1 MMNLYSK
8 FRNFNTNNMRQKFI
22 LIALISLLTQEII
35 AQFTDFEH
43 NGLTR
48 QYIYYEP
55 ENLNEQMPLVFVMHG
70 YTGDANSIRN
80 YSEMNQF
87 AEQYGFAVC
96 YPRGTVD
103 AGGNRF
109 WNVGYAFHPNET
121 VDDVGFLTQLA
132 QYLQQ
137 TNGLNPDYTFATG
150 MSNGGEMCYMLACQ
164 GYDTFKAVAPV
175 AGMILQDILDEC
187 DAAPGIPVFEIHG
200 SQDGVTP
207 LAGDPENNDGWGSYP
222 SIADTIDY
230 FVEKNN
236 CVTLVEGTLPNTDTS
251 DGSFIVSE
259 KYIYGINQNE
269 VWYYKVVGGGHDWPG
284 SGGNMDIEA
293 GEQAWLFFQNYIDN
307 NEVVLDLD
315 AAISVYVPE
324 TNCGSTLITPSVSL
338 TNFGF
343 NNITVAQMTWQ
354 INDGNMQTIN
364 FNGTLSQ
371 NETQIFT
378 LDPIDLTDGLYV
390 FSASLITVNG
400 VIDQNTQN
408 NDAATSFLIGGSE
421 YATQQVTLELL
432 TDNWAEETSWEF
444 KEVGG
449 AIIDAGSYN
458 ESDDNT
464 TFIEAF
470 DVAPENCYEFEIFD
484 SYGDGICCEFG
495 DGFYSLTADNGEVII
510 NGGEFEI
517 NEITEISVSE
527 ELSIGDSFLS
537 SIYLYPNP
545 TNSEVTLSIEKTNDS
560 FSYSL
565 YNTFGQ
571 LLEEESF
578 QTNKK
583 VISVARYTAGIYFI
597 VVKSKALDIEATV
610 RIIKE

>member
-1 MMNLYSK
+1 MQ
-8 FRNFNTNNMRQKFI
+8 QKFI
-22 LIALISLLTQEII
+22 FIALITLFTQEII
-35 AQFTDFEH
+35 AQYTSFEH
-43 NGLTR
+43 DGLTR

-80 YSEMNQF
+80 YSEMNDF
-87 AEQYGFAVC
+87 ADQYGFAVC

-137 TNGLNPDYTFATG
+137 SNGLNPDYTFATG

-175 AGMILQDILDEC
+175 AGMILQDILDDC
-187 DAAPGIPVFEIHG
+187 DAAPAIPVFEIHG

-207 LAGDPENNDGWGSYP
+207 LAGDPDNNDGWGSYP

-236 CVTLVEGTLPNTDTS
+236 CTTLVEGTVPNTDTS

-315 AAISVYVPE
+315 AAISVNVPE
-324 TNCGSTLITPSVSL
+324 TNCGDTIIMPSVSL
-338 TNFGF
+338 TNFGL

-354 INDGNMQTIN
+354 INDGDLQTIN
-364 FNGTLSQ
+364 FNGTLTQ
-371 NETQIFT
+371 NQTQTFI
-378 LDPIDLTDGLYV
+378 LDPIDLTEGSYT
-390 FSASLITVNG
+390 FNASLISVNG

-408 NDAATSFLIGGSE
+408 NDAATSFDIGGNE
-421 YATQQVTLELL
+421 YVTQQVTLELL

-444 KEVGG
+444 REIGG
-449 AIIDAGSYN
+449 AVIDTGNYN
-458 ESDDNT
+458 QSDDNT
-464 TFIEAF
+464 TFIETF
-470 DVAPENCYEFEIFD
+470 EVAPDNCYEFEIFD

-495 DGFYSLTADNGEVII
+495 EGFYSLTTDSGDVIGG
-510 NGGEFEI
+510 GGEFSSS
-517 NEITEISVSE
+517 EITEISIGE
-527 ELSIGDSFLS
+527 ELSTNDVIISTIS
-537 SIYLYPNP
+537 LYPNP
-545 TNSEVTLSIEKTNDS
+545 AKSEITLSIANTNDS
-560 FSYSL
+560 SL
-565 YNTFGQ
+565 YRIYNTFGQ
-571 LLEEESF
+571 LLQEGTLQS
-578 QTNKK
+578 NKE
-583 VISVARYTAGIYFI
+583 VISVSQYTVGIYFI
-597 VVKSKALDIEATV
+597 VVKNTATNIESTL
-610 RIIKE
+610 RFIKE

>member
-1 MMNLYSK
+1 MQ
-8 FRNFNTNNMRQKFI
+8 QKFI
-22 LIALISLLTQEII
+22 FIALITLFTQEII
-35 AQFTDFEH
+35 AQYTSFEH
-43 NGLTR
+43 DGLTR

-80 YSEMNQF
+80 YSEMNDF
-87 AEQYGFAVC
+87 ADQYGFAVC

-137 TNGLNPDYTFATG
+137 SNGLNPDYTFATG

-175 AGMILQDILDEC
+175 AGMILQDILDDC
-187 DAAPGIPVFEIHG
+187 DAAPAIPVFEIHG

-207 LAGDPENNDGWGSYP
+207 LAGDPDNNDGWGSYP

-236 CVTLVEGTLPNTDTS
+236 CTTLVEGTVPNTDTS

-307 NEVVLDLD
+307 NVVVLDLD
-315 AAISVYVPE
+315 AAISVNVPE
-324 TNCGSTLITPSVSL
+324 TNCGDTIITPSVSL
-338 TNFGF
+338 TNFGL

-354 INDGNMQTIN
+354 INDGDLQTIN
-364 FNGTLSQ
+364 FNGTLTQ
-371 NETQIFT
+371 NQTQTFT
-378 LDPIDLTDGLYV
+378 IDPIDLTEGSYT
-390 FSASLITVNG
+390 FNASLISVNG

-408 NDAATSFLIGGSE
+408 NDAATSFDIGGNE
-421 YATQQVTLELL
+421 YVTQQVTLELL

-444 KEVGG
+444 REIGG
-449 AIIDAGSYN
+449 AVIDTGSYN
-458 ESDDNT
+458 QSDDNT
-464 TFIEAF
+464 TFIETF
-470 DVAPENCYEFEIFD
+470 EVAPDNCYEFEIFD

-495 DGFYSLTADNGEVII
+495 EGFYSLTTDNGDVIGG
-510 NGGEFEI
+510 GGEFSSS
-517 NEITEISVSE
+517 EITEISIGE
-527 ELSIGDSFLS
+527 ELSTNDFIISTIS
-537 SIYLYPNP
+537 LYPNP
-545 TNSEVTLSIEKTNDS
+545 AKSEITLSIANTNDS
-560 FSYSL
+560 SL
-565 YNTFGQ
+565 YRIYNTFGQ
-571 LLEEESF
+571 LLQEGTL
-578 QTNKK
+578 QANKE
-583 VISVARYTAGIYFI
+583 VISVSQYTVGIYFI
-597 VVKSKALDIEATV
+597 VVKNTATNIESTL
-610 RIIKE
+610 RFIKE

>member
-1 MMNLYSK
+1 MQ
-8 FRNFNTNNMRQKFI
+8 QKFI
-22 LIALISLLTQEII
+22 FIALITLFTQEVI
-35 AQFTDFEH
+35 AQYTSFEH
-43 NGLTR
+43 DGLTR

-80 YSEMNQF
+80 YSEMNDF
-87 AEQYGFAVC
+87 ADQYGFAVC

-103 AGGNRF
+103 TGGNRF

-137 TNGLNPDYTFATG
+137 SNGLNPDYTFATG

-175 AGMILQDILDEC
+175 AGMILQDILDDC
-187 DAAPGIPVFEIHG
+187 DAAPAIPVFEIHG

-207 LAGDPENNDGWGSYP
+207 LAGDPDNNDGWGSYP

-236 CVTLVEGTLPNTDTS
+236 CTTLVEGTVPNTDTS

-307 NEVVLDLD
+307 NVVVLDLD
-315 AAISVYVPE
+315 AAISVNVPE
-324 TNCGSTLITPSVSL
+324 TNCGDTIITPSVSL
-338 TNFGF
+338 TNFGL

-354 INDGNMQTIN
+354 INDGDLQTIN
-364 FNGTLSQ
+364 FNGTLTQ
-371 NETQIFT
+371 NQTQTFT
-378 LDPIDLTDGLYV
+378 LDPIDLTEGSYV
-390 FSASLITVNG
+390 FNASLISVNG

-408 NDAATSFLIGGSE
+408 NDAATSFEIGGNE
-421 YATQQVTLELL
+421 YVTQQVTLELL

-444 KEVGG
+444 REIGG
-449 AIIDAGSYN
+449 AVIDTGNYN
-458 ESDDNT
+458 QSDDNT
-464 TFIEAF
+464 TFIETF
-470 DVAPENCYEFEIFD
+470 EVAPDNCYEFEIFD

-495 DGFYSLTADNGEVII
+495 EGFYSLTTDSGDVIGG
-510 NGGEFEI
+510 GGEFSSS
-517 NEITEISVSE
+517 EITEISIGE
-527 ELSIGDSFLS
+527 ELSTNDVIISTIS
-537 SIYLYPNP
+537 LYPNP
-545 TNSEVTLSIEKTNDS
+545 AKSEITLSIANTNDS
-560 FSYSL
+560 SL
-565 YNTFGQ
+565 YRIYNTFGQ
-571 LLEEESF
+571 LLQEGTL
-578 QTNKK
+578 QANKE
-583 VISVARYTAGIYFI
+583 VISVSQYTVGIYFI
-597 VVKSKALDIEATV
+597 VVKNTATNIESTL
-610 RIIKE
+610 RFIKE

>member
-1 MMNLYSK
+1 MQ
-8 FRNFNTNNMRQKFI
+8 QKFI
-22 LIALISLLTQEII
+22 FIALITLFTQEII
-35 AQFTDFEH
+35 AQYTSFEH
-43 NGLTR
+43 DGLTR

-80 YSEMNQF
+80 YSEMNDF
-87 AEQYGFAVC
+87 ADQYGFAVC

-137 TNGLNPDYTFATG
+137 SNGLNPDYTFATG

-175 AGMILQDILDEC
+175 AGMILQDILDDC
-187 DAAPGIPVFEIHG
+187 DAAPAIPVFEIHG

-207 LAGDPENNDGWGSYP
+207 LAGDPDNNDGWGSYP

-236 CVTLVEGTLPNTDTS
+236 CTTLVEGTVPNTDTS

-307 NEVVLDLD
+307 NVVVLDLD
-315 AAISVYVPE
+315 AAISVNVPE
-324 TNCGSTLITPSVSL
+324 TNCGDTIIMPSVSL
-338 TNFGF
+338 TNFGL

-354 INDGNMQTIN
+354 INDGDLQTIN
-364 FNGTLSQ
+364 FNGTLTQ
-371 NETQIFT
+371 NQTQTFI
-378 LDPIDLTDGLYV
+378 LDPIDLTEGSYT
-390 FSASLITVNG
+390 FNASLISVNG

-408 NDAATSFLIGGSE
+408 NDAATSFDIGGNE
-421 YATQQVTLELL
+421 YVTQQVTLELL

-444 KEVGG
+444 REIGG
-449 AIIDAGSYN
+449 AVIDTGNYN
-458 ESDDNT
+458 QSDDNT
-464 TFIEAF
+464 TFIETF
-470 DVAPENCYEFEIFD
+470 EVAPDNCYEFEIFD

-495 DGFYSLTADNGEVII
+495 EGFYSLTTDSGDVIGG
-510 NGGEFEI
+510 GGEFSSS
-517 NEITEISVSE
+517 EITEISIGE
-527 ELSIGDSFLS
+527 ELSTNDVIISTIS
-537 SIYLYPNP
+537 LYPNP
-545 TNSEVTLSIEKTNDS
+545 AKSEITLSIANTNDS
-560 FSYSL
+560 SL
-565 YNTFGQ
+565 YRIYNTFGQ
-571 LLEEESF
+571 LLQEGTLQS
-578 QTNKK
+578 NKE
-583 VISVARYTAGIYFI
+583 VISVSQYTVGIYFI
-597 VVKSKALDIEATV
+597 VVKNTATNIESTL
-610 RIIKE
+610 RFIKE

>member
-1 MMNLYSK
+1 MQ
-8 FRNFNTNNMRQKFI
+8 QKFI
-22 LIALISLLTQEII
+22 FIALITLFTQEII
-35 AQFTDFEH
+35 AQYTSFEH
-43 NGLTR
+43 DGLTR

-80 YSEMNQF
+80 YSEMNDF
-87 AEQYGFAVC
+87 ADQYGFAVC

-103 AGGNRF
+103 SGGNRF
-109 WNVGYAFHPNET
+109 WNVGYAFHQNET
-121 VDDVGFLTQLA
+121 VDDVGYLTELT

-164 GYDTFKAVAPV
+164 AYDTFKAVAPV
-175 AGMILQDILDEC
+175 AGMILQDILDDC
-187 DAAPGIPVFEIHG
+187 DAAPAIPVFEIHG

-207 LAGDPENNDGWGSYP
+207 LAGDPDNNDGWGSYP

-236 CVTLVEGTLPNTDTS
+236 CTTLVEGTVPNTDTS

-307 NEVVLDLD
+307 NVVVLDLD
-315 AAISVYVPE
+315 AAISVNVPE
-324 TNCGSTLITPSVSL
+324 TNCGDTIIMPSVSL
-338 TNFGF
+338 TNFGL

-354 INDGNMQTIN
+354 INDGDLQTIN
-364 FNGTLSQ
+364 FNGTLTQ
-371 NETQIFT
+371 NQTQTFI
-378 LDPIDLTDGLYV
+378 LDPIDLTEGSYT
-390 FSASLITVNG
+390 FNASLISVNG

-408 NDAATSFLIGGSE
+408 NDAATSFDIGGNE
-421 YATQQVTLELL
+421 YVTQQVTLELL

-444 KEVGG
+444 REIGG
-449 AIIDAGSYN
+449 AVIDTGNYN
-458 ESDDNT
+458 QSDDNT
-464 TFIEAF
+464 TFIETF
-470 DVAPENCYEFEIFD
+470 EVAPDNCYEFEIFD

-495 DGFYSLTADNGEVII
+495 EGFYSLTTDSGDVIGG
-510 NGGEFEI
+510 GGEFSSS
-517 NEITEISVSE
+517 EITEISIGE
-527 ELSIGDSFLS
+527 ELSTNDVIISTIS
-537 SIYLYPNP
+537 LYPNP
-545 TNSEVTLSIEKTNDS
+545 AKSEITLSIANTNDS
-560 FSYSL
+560 SL
-565 YNTFGQ
+565 YRIYNTFGQ
-571 LLEEESF
+571 LLQEGTLQS
-578 QTNKK
+578 NKE
-583 VISVARYTAGIYFI
+583 VISVSQYTVGIYFI
-597 VVKSKALDIEATV
+597 VVKNTATNIESTL
-610 RIIKE
+610 RFIKE

>member
-1 MMNLYSK
+1 MQ
-8 FRNFNTNNMRQKFI
+8 QKFI
-22 LIALISLLTQEII
+22 FIALITLFTQEII
-35 AQFTDFEH
+35 AQYTSFEH
-43 NGLTR
+43 DGLTR

-80 YSEMNQF
+80 YSEMNDF
-87 AEQYGFAVC
+87 ADQYGFAVC

-137 TNGLNPDYTFATG
+137 SNGLNPDYTFATG

-175 AGMILQDILDEC
+175 AGMILQDILDDC
-187 DAAPGIPVFEIHG
+187 DAAPAIPVFEIHG

-207 LAGDPENNDGWGSYP
+207 LAGDPDNNDGWGSYP

-236 CVTLVEGTLPNTDTS
+236 CTTLVEGTVPNTDTS

-307 NEVVLDLD
+307 NVVVLDLD
-315 AAISVYVPE
+315 AAISVNVPE
-324 TNCGSTLITPSVSL
+324 TNCGDTIIMPSVSL
-338 TNFGF
+338 TNFGL

-354 INDGNMQTIN
+354 INDGDLQTIN
-364 FNGTLSQ
+364 FNGTLTQ
-371 NETQIFT
+371 NQTQTFI
-378 LDPIDLTDGLYV
+378 LDPIDLTEGSYT
-390 FSASLITVNG
+390 FNASLISVNG

-408 NDAATSFLIGGSE
+408 NDAATSFDIGGNE
-421 YATQQVTLELL
+421 YVTQQVTLELL

-444 KEVGG
+444 REIGG
-449 AIIDAGSYN
+449 AVIDTGNYN
-458 ESDDNT
+458 QSDDNT
-464 TFIEAF
+464 TFIETF
-470 DVAPENCYEFEIFD
+470 EVAPDNCYEFEIFD

-495 DGFYSLTADNGEVII
+495 EGFYSLTTDSGDVIGG
-510 NGGEFEI
+510 GGEFSSS
-517 NEITEISVSE
+517 EITEISIGE
-527 ELSIGDSFLS
+527 ELSTNDVIISTIS
-537 SIYLYPNP
+537 LYPNP
-545 TNSEVTLSIEKTNDS
+545 AKSEITLSIANTNDS
-560 FSYSL
+560 SL
-565 YNTFGQ
+565 YRIYNTFGQ
-571 LLEEESF
+571 LLQEGTL
-578 QTNKK
+578 QANKE
-583 VISVARYTAGIYFI
+583 VISVSQYTVGIYFI
-597 VVKSKALDIEATV
+597 VVKNTATNIESTL
-610 RIIKE
+610 RFIKE

>member
-1 MMNLYSK
+1 MQ
-8 FRNFNTNNMRQKFI
+8 QKFI
-22 LIALISLLTQEII
+22 FIALITLFTQEII
-35 AQFTDFEH
+35 AQYTSFEH
-43 NGLTR
+43 DGLTR

-80 YSEMNQF
+80 YSEMNDF
-87 AEQYGFAVC
+87 ADQYGFAVC

-137 TNGLNPDYTFATG
+137 SNGLNPDYTFATG

-175 AGMILQDILDEC
+175 AGMILQDILDDC
-187 DAAPGIPVFEIHG
+187 DAAPAIPVFEIHG

-207 LAGDPENNDGWGSYP
+207 LAGDPDNNDGWGSYP

-236 CVTLVEGTLPNTDTS
+236 CTTLVEGTVPNTDTS

-307 NEVVLDLD
+307 NVVVLDLD
-315 AAISVYVPE
+315 AAISVNVPE
-324 TNCGSTLITPSVSL
+324 TNCGDTIIMPSVSL

-343 NNITVAQMTWQ
+343 SDISVAQMTWQ

-408 NDAATSFLIGGSE
+408 NDAATSFDIGGNE
-421 YATQQVTLELL
+421 YVTQQVTLELL

-444 KEVGG
+444 REIGG
-449 AIIDAGSYN
+449 AVIDTGNYN
-458 ESDDNT
+458 QSDDNT
-464 TFIEAF
+464 TFIETF
-470 DVAPENCYEFEIFD
+470 EVAPDNCYEFEIFD

-495 DGFYSLTADNGEVII
+495 EGFYSLTTDSGDVIGG
-510 NGGEFEI
+510 GGEFSSS
-517 NEITEISVSE
+517 EITEISIGE
-527 ELSIGDSFLS
+527 ELSTNDVIISTIS
-537 SIYLYPNP
+537 LYPNP
-545 TNSEVTLSIEKTNDS
+545 AKSEITLSIANTNDS
-560 FSYSL
+560 SL
-565 YNTFGQ
+565 YRIYNTFGQ
-571 LLEEESF
+571 LLQEGTLQS
-578 QTNKK
+578 NKE
-583 VISVARYTAGIYFI
+583 VISVSQYTVGIYFI
-597 VVKSKALDIEATV
+597 VVKNTATNIESTL
-610 RIIKE
+610 RFIKE

>member
-1 MMNLYSK
+1 MQ
-8 FRNFNTNNMRQKFI
+8 QKFI
-22 LIALISLLTQEII
+22 FIALITLFTQEII
-35 AQFTDFEH
+35 AQYTSFEH
-43 NGLTR
+43 DGLTR

-80 YSEMNQF
+80 YSEMNDF
-87 AEQYGFAVC
+87 ADQYGFAVC

-137 TNGLNPDYTFATG
+137 SNGLNPDYTFATG

-175 AGMILQDILDEC
+175 AGMILQDILDDC
-187 DAAPGIPVFEIHG
+187 DAAPAIPVFEIHG

-207 LAGDPENNDGWGSYP
+207 LAGDPDNNDGWGSYP

-230 FVEKNN
+230 FVEKNG
-236 CVTLVEGTLPNTDTS
+236 CTTLVEGSVPNTDTS

-259 KYIYGINQNE
+259 KYINGVNQNE

-307 NEVVLDLD
+307 NVVVLDLD
-315 AAISVYVPE
+315 AAISVNVPE
-324 TNCGSTLITPSVSL
+324 TNCGDTIIMPSVSL
-338 TNFGF
+338 TNFGL

-354 INDGNMQTIN
+354 INDGDLQTIN
-364 FNGTLSQ
+364 FNGTLTQ
-371 NETQIFT
+371 NQTQTFI
-378 LDPIDLTDGLYV
+378 LDPIDLTEGSYT
-390 FSASLITVNG
+390 FNASLISVNG

-408 NDAATSFLIGGSE
+408 NDAATSFDIGGNE
-421 YATQQVTLELL
+421 YVTQQVTLELL

-444 KEVGG
+444 REIGG
-449 AIIDAGSYN
+449 AVIDTGNYN
-458 ESDDNT
+458 QSDDNT
-464 TFIEAF
+464 TFIETF
-470 DVAPENCYEFEIFD
+470 EVAPDNCYEFEIFD

-495 DGFYSLTADNGEVII
+495 EGFYSLTTDSGDVIGG
-510 NGGEFEI
+510 GGEFSSS
-517 NEITEISVSE
+517 EITEISIGE
-527 ELSIGDSFLS
+527 ELSTNDVIISTIS
-537 SIYLYPNP
+537 LYPNP
-545 TNSEVTLSIEKTNDS
+545 AKSEITLSIANTNDS
-560 FSYSL
+560 SL
-565 YNTFGQ
+565 YRIYNTFGQ
-571 LLEEESF
+571 LLQEGTLQS
-578 QTNKK
+578 NKE
-583 VISVARYTAGIYFI
+583 VISVSQYTVGIYFI
-597 VVKSKALDIEATV
+597 VVKNTATNIESTL
-610 RIIKE
+610 RFIKE

>member
-1 MMNLYSK
+1 MQ
-8 FRNFNTNNMRQKFI
+8 QKFI
-22 LIALISLLTQEII
+22 FIALITLFTQEII
-35 AQFTDFEH
+35 AQYTSFEH
-43 NGLTR
+43 DGLTR

-80 YSEMNQF
+80 YSEMNDF
-87 AEQYGFAVC
+87 ADQYGFAVC

-103 AGGNRF
+103 GGGNRF
-109 WNVGYAFHPNET
+109 WNVGYAFHQNET
-121 VDDVGFLTQLA
+121 VDDVGYLTELT

-164 GYDTFKAVAPV
+164 AYDTFKAVAPV
-175 AGMILQDILDEC
+175 AGMILQDILDDC
-187 DAAPGIPVFEIHG
+187 DAAPAIPVFEIHG

-207 LAGDPENNDGWGSYP
+207 LAGDPDNNDGWGSYP

-236 CVTLVEGTLPNTDTS
+236 CTTLVEGTVPNTDTS

-307 NEVVLDLD
+307 NVVVLDLD
-315 AAISVYVPE
+315 AAISVNVPE
-324 TNCGSTLITPSVSL
+324 TNCGDTIIMPSVSL
-338 TNFGF
+338 TNFGL

-354 INDGNMQTIN
+354 INDGDLQTIN
-364 FNGTLSQ
+364 FNGTLTQ
-371 NETQIFT
+371 NQTQTFI
-378 LDPIDLTDGLYV
+378 LDPIDLTEGSYT
-390 FSASLITVNG
+390 FNASLISVNG

-408 NDAATSFLIGGSE
+408 NDAATSFDIGGNE
-421 YATQQVTLELL
+421 YVTQQVTLELL

-444 KEVGG
+444 REIGG
-449 AIIDAGSYN
+449 AVIDTGNYN
-458 ESDDNT
+458 QSDDNT
-464 TFIEAF
+464 TFIETF
-470 DVAPENCYEFEIFD
+470 EVAPDNCYEFEIFD

-495 DGFYSLTADNGEVII
+495 EGFYSLTTDSGDVIGG
-510 NGGEFEI
+510 GGEFSSS
-517 NEITEISVSE
+517 EITEISIGE
-527 ELSIGDSFLS
+527 ELSTNDVIISTIS
-537 SIYLYPNP
+537 LYPNP
-545 TNSEVTLSIEKTNDS
+545 AKSEITLSIANTNDS
-560 FSYSL
+560 SL
-565 YNTFGQ
+565 YRIYNTFGQ
-571 LLEEESF
+571 LLQEGTLQS
-578 QTNKK
+578 NKE
-583 VISVARYTAGIYFI
+583 VISVSQYTVGIYFI
-597 VVKSKALDIEATV
+597 VVKNTATNIESTL
-610 RIIKE
+610 RFIKE